1 MGGCPKSWKSC
12 LYSCKKQWTLASQ
25 LKKKDVSFEV
35 LRAVPWHTWQPRRQV
50 LFNHPQIDVNLC
62 CCAFND
68 SPLTAIPHRVR
79 STGDDDDSSST
90 TDGECK
96 PLKTSHKNG
105 TRMWNFGYQEI
116 PGLDYFWASY
126 DEIASLWDFFWS
138 ASKKHHKALGA
149 EAKSTTTIQRAPT
162 EAIRQLGFWMGF
174 LGRCSTSWSMD
185 SQIQRMILMISI

>member
-1 MGGCPKSWKSC
+1 M
-12 LYSCKKQWTLASQ
+12 LASNVDGWVSEIMEILFVLVQ
-25 LKKKDVSFEV
+25 KAMNAGFPTEKKDVSFEV

-105 TRMWNFGYQEI
+105 TRM
-116 PGLDYFWASY
+116 
-126 DEIASLWDFFWS
+126 
-138 ASKKHHKALGA
+138 
-149 EAKSTTTIQRAPT
+149 
-162 EAIRQLGFWMGF
+162 
-174 LGRCSTSWSMD
+174 
-185 SQIQRMILMISI
+185 